1 MAESRIIAL
10 PIAGSHK
17 KFFNYEFI
25 IIFKISDDFLRLVVA
40 SWLGTCCLA
49 TFYFSLQIKI
59 KGRKTIMNLN
69 QIHTSLSSYPSLI
82 KETLST

>member
-59 KGRKTIMNLN
+59 KGRKKNIMNLN
-69 QIHTSLSSYPSLI
+69 QIHTSFNS
-82 KETLST
+82 

>member
-59 KGRKTIMNLN
+59 KGRKNDYELKPN
-69 QIHTSLSSYPSLI
+69 PR
-82 KETLST
+82 